1 MALKR
6 GFCTHCQGDEK
17 LRIFDVNK
25 EAEVCYCP
33 LCAHPMQPKDAIVN
47 YRNLISHYLKKA
59 SRYLFET
66 TEYLRSYQTFAHII
80 DLDDSIKVAYFG
92 RLLALVHLSTL
103 RESKINFALLMHK
116 QQAARLFH
124 YQETAN
130 EYYHFLGLLLD
141 SLDTY
146 VGKMKRRLTSR
157 GVFYDVDCVVLY
169 LKRIDEIREYKKYLI
184 SEAEFFIESN
194 KNQFKKTID
203 RINKSVKEYD
213 EVYLETF
220 VTADGST
227 YRFNEFGPNRT
238 PILNLQSE
246 KNEQKVLHHTK
257 EPIVLYPKDN
267 KKSQIRDE
275 IYLNNL
281 PTYIFVSASVPLAIA
296 LFLAALAALI
306 AGAVVTSPIAKIF
319 LFVGAA
325 VVTSV
330 SLMLFILHFAWKNAL
345 KKKYYNGTNPFIL
358 K

>member
-17 LRIFDVNK
+17 LRIFNVNK
-25 EAEVCYCP
+25 DAEVCYCP
-33 LCAHPMQPKDAIVN
+33 LCTAPMQPKDAIVN

-66 TEYLRSYQTFAHII
+66 TEYLRAYQTFAHII

-92 RLLALVHLSTL
+92 RILALVHISTL
-103 RESKINFALLMHK
+103 RTSKIYFAMLMHK
-116 QQAARLFH
+116 QQAARMFH

-130 EYYHFLGLLLD
+130 EYYHFLVLLLD
-141 SLDTY
+141 ALDVY
-146 VGKMKRRLTSR
+146 ANKMRRRLTSR
-157 GVFYDVDCVVLY
+157 GIFYDVDCVVLY
-169 LKRIDEIREYKKYLI
+169 LKRIDEIRDYKKYLI
-184 SEAEFFIESN
+184 SEAEYFIESN
-194 KNQFKKTID
+194 KNQFKKLIE
-203 RINKSVKEYD
+203 RINTSLKEYED
-213 EVYLETF
+213 VYMETYT
-220 VTADGST
+220 TADGNT
-227 YRFNEFGPNRT
+227 YRFNEFGPNKT
-238 PILNLQSE
+238 PILTMKSE
-246 KNEQKVLHHTK
+246 SNKQATHHIK
-257 EPIVLYPKDN
+257 DPIVLYPKDN

-306 AGAVVTSPIAKIF
+306 AGAVIDSPIAKIF
-319 LFVGAA
+319 LLVGAA
-325 VVTSV
+325 IVTSV